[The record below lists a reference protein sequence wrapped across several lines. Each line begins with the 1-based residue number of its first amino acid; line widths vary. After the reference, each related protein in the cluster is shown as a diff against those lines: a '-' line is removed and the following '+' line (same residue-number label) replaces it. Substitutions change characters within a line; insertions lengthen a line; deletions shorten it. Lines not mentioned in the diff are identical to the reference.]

1 MSENV
6 SYKGFSGYQ
15 NMLIQMNTDLNQVA
29 QVCETLKLE
38 ETRKAV
44 LETAEHLRNN
54 IFSVGVVGEFK
65 RGKSTVINA
74 LLGQD
79 ILPRDIKPCSASL
92 NRVTYDMKPH
102 AEIIFKNGEK
112 KAVPV
117 EEIEDYVTKLT
128 EKSRKLSAT
137 VQEARLYYPC
147 AYCRNGVEIIDTPGL
162 NDDDNMTAI
171 TFSVLPQLD
180 ASIMVISPLSP
191 FSQYE
196 EDFLRS
202 RLLTSDLGRVM
213 FVINMMDLIDEEDQE
228 KSIEYLRERI
238 TENVLGKVKATY
250 GEGSKEYM
258 ECQKKVGDI
267 HLYPV
272 SAKMALRG
280 KLKDDRRKIEESGYP
295 AFEKGLEEF
304 LTEERGAIVL
314 QVPVNR
320 LKSAIVEITKSIQMR
335 TDALAMDHQEFEA
348 RNRETQ
354 ARIEELRSQKKQELK
369 NISQSAKRASYDI
382 EPEIAAFWE
391 RMQEAIVSYVEGM
404 EIMEE
409 DLTRERL
416 DDTQKACMESIE
428 TKYKLL
434 LQQQFET
441 IQTRINEMLGDEM
454 LRLGDYEGKFGA
466 TMEQIGVTF
475 KTNTEEG
482 GSGGIFG
489 GVMLDVVTAA
499 ASNMVFGLGGIVSG
513 FQEQGVKGAVTGG
526 IAGLGAGLA
535 VEAVLAAVAMPIT
548 WPMVIGIGLI
558 SSFAGRGAVRAI
570 FGSKTPQTSVVTVDQ
585 FRSALRDSALSMV
598 EGQKSSRDLERL
610 VDQQI
615 NSGFAAIKEKLETE
629 TENVLRDTEKTLGDI
644 REQFLQRNMEADQ
657 TRRELGELA
666 KKVQAVAEHVKDVD
680 SQINAVLLGR

>member
-1 MSENV
+1 MAENV

-15 NMLIQMNTDLNQVA
+15 NMLIQMNTDLDQIA
-29 QVCETLKLE
+29 GVCEALNLE
-38 ETRKAV
+38 ETKKAV
-44 LETAEHLRNN
+44 LSTAEHLRNN

-112 KAVPV
+112 KEVPV
-117 EEIEDYVTKLT
+117 DEIDNYVTKLT
-128 EKSRKLSAT
+128 EKSRQLSAT

-162 NDDDNMTAI
+162 NDDDNMTSI

-196 EDFLRS
+196 EEFLRS

-213 FVINMMDLIDEEDQE
+213 FVINMMDLIDEEDRE

-238 TENVLGKVKATY
+238 QDNVLGKVRDTY
-250 GEGSKEYM
+250 GEDSREYE
-258 ECQKKVGDI
+258 ECKKKMGDI

-272 SAKMALRG
+272 SAKTALKG
-280 KLKDDRRKIEESGYP
+280 KLKDNDEKIKESGYRE
-295 AFEKGLEEF
+295 FEKGLENF

-320 LKSAIVEITKSIQMR
+320 LKSAIVEISKAVQLRS
-335 TDALAMDHQEFEA
+335 DALTMDQQEFERKNRDA
-348 RNRETQ
+348 REKIEKQRE
-354 ARIEELRSQKKQELK
+354 RKKEELK
-369 NISQSAKRASYDI
+369 NISRSAKQAVYTI
-382 EPEIAAFWE
+382 EPEIAEFWQ
-391 RMQEAIVSYVEGM
+391 RISSAIESYVDGM
-404 EIMEE
+404 EILES
-409 DLTRERL
+409 DLTKERL
-416 DDTQKACMESIE
+416 ESTQNSCMESIE

-434 LQQQFET
+434 VQQQFET
-441 IQTRINEMLGDEM
+441 IQTRINEMLGNEM
-454 LRLGDYEGKFGA
+454 LRLSEYEGQFGA
-466 TMEQIGVTF
+466 TMDAIGIAF
-475 KTNTEEG
+475 RPESSNSG
-482 GSGGIFG
+482 AGGIVG
-489 GVMLDVVTAA
+489 GVMLDIVTTA
-499 ASNMVFGLGGIVSG
+499 ASNVVFGLGGIVSG

-535 VEAVLAAVAMPIT
+535 AEAVLAAVAIPLT
-548 WPMVIGIGLI
+548 WPVVIGIGLL

-570 FGSKTPQTSVVTVDQ
+570 FGGARESTAVTLDQ
-585 FRSALRDSALSMV
+585 FRTALKTSAQAMVDS
-598 EGQKSSRDLERL
+598 QKSSRELERL
-610 VDQQI
+610 VNEQI
-615 NSGFAAIKEKLETE
+615 NTGFAAIKEKVETE
-629 TENVLRDTEKTLGDI
+629 TENVLKDTEQTLADI
-644 REQFLQRNMEADQ
+644 RETFIRKNMESEQ
-657 TRRELGELA
+657 IKQELKELTE
-666 KKVQAVAEHVKDVD
+666 KVDLVARHVKEVD
-680 SQINAVLLGR
+680 AQINAVLLS